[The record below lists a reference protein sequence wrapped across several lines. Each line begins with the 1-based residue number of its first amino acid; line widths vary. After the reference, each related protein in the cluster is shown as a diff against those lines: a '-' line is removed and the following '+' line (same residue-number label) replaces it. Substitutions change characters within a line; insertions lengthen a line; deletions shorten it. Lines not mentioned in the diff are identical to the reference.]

1 MPGSGGE
8 IRTPASGTWLLA
20 SGITPYYQF
29 DMSESHENVLISP
42 GLDDDQMFTVVEE
55 IFRTQINPAV
65 AQHGGR
71 IDLLDVEDGIV
82 VVRLM
87 GGCQGCGMAN
97 QTLRQG
103 VETSL
108 RRSVPGYRGIRDIT
122 DHASGANPYYRP
134 GS

>member
-1 MPGSGGE
+1 MPESNEE
-8 IRTPASGTWLLA
+8 ITTAPA
-20 SGITPYYQF
+20 
-29 DMSESHENVLISP
+29 
-42 GLDDDQMFTVVEE
+42 LDDDEMFEVVEG
-55 IFRTQINPAV
+55 ILRTQVNPAV

-71 IDLLDVEDGIV
+71 IDLLDVQDAVV

-103 VETSL
+103 VEASL
-108 RRSVPGYRGIRDIT
+108 RRAVPGFRGVRDIT
-122 DHASGANPYYRP
+122 DHAAGANPYYRP

>member
-1 MPGSGGE
+1 
-8 IRTPASGTWLLA
+8 
-20 SGITPYYQF
+20 
-29 DMSESHENVLISP
+29 MSESHEHVLTPP
-42 GLDDDQMFTVVEE
+42 GLDDDAMFDVVDE
-55 IFRTQINPAV
+55 ILRTQINPAV

-71 IDLLDVEDGIV
+71 IDLLDVQDGVV

-103 VETSL
+103 VEASL
-108 RRSVPGYRGIRDIT
+108 RRAVPGFRGVRDIT
-122 DHASGANPYYRP
+122 DHAAGANPYYAP

>member
-1 MPGSGGE
+1 
-8 IRTPASGTWLLA
+8 
-20 SGITPYYQF
+20 
-29 DMSESHENVLISP
+29 MSQSNERVMTSA
-42 GLDDDQMFTVVEE
+42 GLDDDSMFDVVEE
-55 IFRTQINPAV
+55 IFHTQINPAV

-71 IDLLDVEDGIV
+71 IDLLDVQDGVV

-103 VETSL
+103 VEASL
-108 RRSVPGYRGIRDIT
+108 RRAVPGFRGVRDIT
-122 DHASGANPYYRP
+122 DHSAGANPYYRP